1 MANAIINL
9 IALDV
14 FSLFI
19 GRFSA
24 TKIIQIVESADPQSG
39 FNLLKVIAK
48 LSAEQHPLLL
58 HPLKALK

>member
-19 GRFSA
+19 GQFSA
-24 TKIIQIVESADPQSG
+24 AKIIQIVERAEHFSG
-39 FNLLKVIAK
+39 FNLLKVAANHFTGK
-48 LSAEQHPLLL
+48 LSP
-58 HPLKALK
+58 